1 MTDFLFGAP
10 KSLQTVTAARK
21 LEDAWFLEGSL
32 WQHRQCIKNQRW
44 HFADKGPYS
53 QSYGLSSSPVQMWE
67 LDHKKGWMPK
77 NWCLQIVVLEK
88 ILENPLDTKEIK
100 LVNLKENQYW
110 ILTGKTVDETEAP
123 IFCPPVED
131 SWLVEKD
138 PDAGKDWR
146 QKEKGTAEVEIVG

>member
-1 MTDFLFGAP
+1 
-10 KSLQTVTAARK
+10 
-21 LEDAWFLEGSL
+21 
-32 WQHRQCIKNQRW
+32 
-44 HFADKGPYS
+44 
-53 QSYGLSSSPVQMWE
+53 
-67 LDHKKGWMPK
+67 MPK

>member
-1 MTDFLFGAP
+1 MLAP
-10 KSLQTVTAARK
+10 WKKSYDQPRQYIK
-21 LEDAWFLEGSL
+21 K
-32 WQHRQCIKNQRW
+32 HR
-44 HFADKGPYS
+44 HYFANKGPCS
-53 QSYGLSSSPVQMWE
+53 QCYGLSSSPVQMWE
-67 LDHKKGWMPK
+67 LDHNKGWMPK

-131 SWLVEKD
+131 SWLVGKD

-146 QKEKGTAEVEIVG
+146 QKEKGTAEVEIAG